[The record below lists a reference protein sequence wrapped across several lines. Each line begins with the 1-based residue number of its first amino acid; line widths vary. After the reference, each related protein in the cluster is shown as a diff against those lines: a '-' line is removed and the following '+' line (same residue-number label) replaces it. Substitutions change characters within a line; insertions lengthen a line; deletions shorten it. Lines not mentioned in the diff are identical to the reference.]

1 MLFNGSAGNEIF
13 DVSANGG
20 RVRFTRN
27 LGNIVMDLND
37 VERIDLNA
45 LGGTDTITVN
55 DLTGTDLV
63 EVNVNLAGAIGRR
76 AGDGQPDTVIVN
88 GTNGERHHRCL
99 RRRDLGRRGRAA
111 GAGEHHQL
119 GGRQRLARHQRAWA
133 ATTA

>member
-1 MLFNGSAGNEIF
+1 MLFNGSGANEIF

-27 LGNIVMDLND
+27 VGNIVMDLND

-63 EVNVNLAGAIGRR
+63 EVNINLAGTLGGT
-76 AGDGQPDTVIVN
+76 AGDAQADTVIVN
-88 GTNGERHHRCL
+88 GTNGNDIIDVFGAG
-99 RRRDLGRRGRAA
+99 DLGRRGRAA
-111 GAGEHHQL
+111 GPGERHQL
-119 GGRQRLARHQRAWA
+119 RGGQRLRSSSTPWA